1 MLDTRFETFLT
12 LCHEKNY
19 TKTAEKLFITQPA
32 VSQHI
37 KWLEERYDTKLVS
50 YHQRQLSLTPSGQKL
65 YDYLIN
71 LKAQISKIELEVATS
86 DTMSVPLNFS
96 VTLSI
101 SDYYLPQ
108 LMTTLTTEY
117 PESDIACH
125 VENTHHIIKKLQSG
139 EIDFALVE
147 GNFPKEL
154 FTAHK
159 LSTEPF
165 IGVCGN
171 SFSLDTTQTYSIDD
185 LYQFPLIIRETGSG
199 SRLILEHLLAEQNS
213 TVHDFKR
220 LLSVG
225 DLPTTKNLVAENHGI
240 TFLYETVVREDLEKQ
255 KLRRIPLRSLE
266 TAHNFY
272 FIYLKDSLFDDH
284 YTSLYT
290 LLKPLFKS

>member
-1 MLDTRFETFLT
+1 MLDTRYETFLT
-12 LCHEKNY
+12 LCLEKNY

-37 KWLEERYDTKLVS
+37 KWLEERYNTKLVN
-50 YHQRQLSLTPSGQKL
+50 YKQRQLTLTPGGQKL

-71 LKAQISKIELEVATS
+71 LKAQISKIEADIITDDKKS
-86 DTMSVPLNFS
+86 PPLNFS

-101 SDYYLPQ
+101 SDYYLPRI
-108 LMTTLTTEY
+108 MADFTTRY
-117 PESDIACH
+117 PHSNIACH
-125 VENTHHIIKKLQSG
+125 VENTQHIIKKLQSG
-139 EIDFALVE
+139 AIDFALVE

-154 FTAHK
+154 FTSHK

-165 IGVCGN
+165 IGVCGKDFPIELN
-171 SFSLDTTQTYSIDD
+171 QTYSIDD
-185 LYQFPLIIRETGSG
+185 LYDFPLIIREDGSG

-225 DLPTTKNLVAENHGI
+225 NLPTTKNLVADNHGI
-240 TFLYETVVREDLEKQ
+240 TFLYETVVKEDLENMTLK
-255 KLRRIPLRSLE
+255 RIPLRSLE

-272 FIYLKDSLFDDH
+272 FIYLKDSLFSVDYDAIFTH
-284 YTSLYT
+284 LQ
-290 LLKPLFKS
+290 PLFKT

>member
-1 MLDTRFETFLT
+1 MLDTRYETFLT

-37 KWLEERYDTKLVS
+37 KWLEERYNTKLVN
-50 YHQRQLSLTPSGQKL
+50 YKQRQLTLTPGGQKL

-71 LKAQISKIELEVATS
+71 LKAQISKIEADIITDDKKS
-86 DTMSVPLNFS
+86 PPLNFS

-101 SDYYLPQ
+101 SDYYLPRI
-108 LMTTLTTEY
+108 MADFTTRY
-117 PESDIACH
+117 PHSNIACH
-125 VENTHHIIKKLQSG
+125 VENTQHIIKKLQSG
-139 EIDFALVE
+139 AIDFALVE

-154 FTAHK
+154 FTSHK

-165 IGVCGN
+165 IGVCGKDFPIELN
-171 SFSLDTTQTYSIDD
+171 QTYSIDD
-185 LYQFPLIIRETGSG
+185 LYDFPLIIREDGSG

-213 TVHDFKR
+213 TVHDFER

-225 DLPTTKNLVAENHGI
+225 NLPTTKNLVADNHGI
-240 TFLYETVVREDLEKQ
+240 TFLYETVVKEDLENMTLK
-255 KLRRIPLRSLE
+255 RIPLRSLE

-272 FIYLKDSLFDDH
+272 FIYLKDSLFSVDYDAIFTH
-284 YTSLYT
+284 LQ
-290 LLKPLFKS
+290 PLFKT

>member
-1 MLDTRFETFLT
+1 MLDTRYETFLT
-12 LCHEKNY
+12 LCLEKNY

-37 KWLEERYDTKLVS
+37 KWLEERYNTKLVN
-50 YHQRQLSLTPSGQKL
+50 YKQRQLTLTPGGQKL

-71 LKAQISKIELEVATS
+71 LKAQISKIEADIITDDKKS
-86 DTMSVPLNFS
+86 PPLNFS

-101 SDYYLPQ
+101 SDYYLPRI
-108 LMTTLTTEY
+108 MADFTTRY
-117 PESDIACH
+117 PHSNIACH
-125 VENTHHIIKKLQSG
+125 VENTQHIIQKLQSG
-139 EIDFALVE
+139 AIDFALVE

-154 FTAHK
+154 FTSHK

-165 IGVCGN
+165 IGVCGKDFPIELN
-171 SFSLDTTQTYSIDD
+171 QTYSIDD
-185 LYQFPLIIRETGSG
+185 LYDFPLIIREDGSG

-225 DLPTTKNLVAENHGI
+225 NLPTTKNLVAENHGI
-240 TFLYETVVREDLEKQ
+240 TFLYETVVKEDLKNMTL
-255 KLRRIPLRSLE
+255 KRIPLRSLE

-272 FIYLKDSLFDDH
+272 FIYLKDSLFSSD
-284 YTSLYT
+284 YNTIFT
-290 LLKPLFKS
+290 QLKPLFKT

>member
-1 MLDTRFETFLT
+1 MLDTRYETFLT

-37 KWLEERYDTKLVS
+37 KWLEERYNTKLVN
-50 YHQRQLSLTPSGQKL
+50 YKQRQLTLTPGGQKL

-71 LKAQISKIELEVATS
+71 LKAQISKIEADIITDDKKS
-86 DTMSVPLNFS
+86 PPLNFS

-101 SDYYLPQ
+101 SDYYLPRI
-108 LMTTLTTEY
+108 MADFTTRY
-117 PESDIACH
+117 PHSNIACH
-125 VENTHHIIKKLQSG
+125 VENTQHIIKKLQSG
-139 EIDFALVE
+139 AIDFALVE

-154 FTAHK
+154 FTSHK

-165 IGVCGN
+165 IGVCGKDFPIELN
-171 SFSLDTTQTYSIDD
+171 QTYSIDD
-185 LYQFPLIIRETGSG
+185 LYDFPLIIREDGSG

-225 DLPTTKNLVAENHGI
+225 NLPTTKNLVADNHGI
-240 TFLYETVVREDLEKQ
+240 TFLYETVVKEDLENMTLK
-255 KLRRIPLRSLE
+255 RIPLRSLE

-272 FIYLKDSLFDDH
+272 FIYLKDSLFSVDYDAIFTH
-284 YTSLYT
+284 LQ
-290 LLKPLFKS
+290 PLFKT